1 MTVESFI
8 FIVLLDRDSEF
19 LSFSRHFAR
28 PVSDVCGCVAS
39 IAEKRV
45 VRRRMGVL
53 PDVSV

>member
-39 IAEKRV
+39 IAEKRF